1 MAGSLLTLGRA
12 LRGLGDAEG
21 ARTRIAEAA
30 RAARELGLRRPALQ
44 AQFHLLLQDLLD
56 GRIDGVVETMAWLAQ
71 QAAGTDFTLPIVAEK
86 PMTAWAAAERG
97 SYDRARALL
106 HDAGAPHQF
115 PRVPS
120 IGYAVE
126 GLAEAFLRGVAAGRT
141 DLLADT
147 KRLWADAAE
156 IWGACRREERA
167 EHARTVLETL
177 G

>member
-1 MAGSLLTLGRA
+1 MFGAGNSILTRCQMTVMAVGLCTCASSIKVFGRERIVYWREAAGLAQLEPCHLRIEIVLALAVDHLERPLHAAEGRA
-12 LRGLGDAEG
+12 QGTPRRVLEALARLESGLGAD
-21 ARTRIAEAA
+21 
-30 RAARELGLRRPALQ
+30 
-44 AQFHLLLQDLLD
+44 
-56 GRIDGVVETMAWLAQ
+56 
-71 QAAGTDFTLPIVAEK
+71 
-86 PMTAWAAAERG
+86 
-97 SYDRARALL
+97 
-106 HDAGAPHQF
+106 DAGAPHQF